1 MKRVLTEWRLFWTA
15 LLFLF
20 IGEAVIT
27 LFLEVVPVRKILGYR
42 WEGLLD
48 AFLLALISAPIILA
62 LVRSITK
69 YKDAQQH
76 LEAVN
81 TELERLQRLYQGIV
95 EDQTELIC
103 RWKPD
108 GTLTFVNG
116 AYARYFGGTPDDY
129 IGFNFLPLLPE
140 EDRALIHEAVARLT
154 PENDTY
160 TYMHRVRLPDG
171 TERWTEWTDRGLFDE
186 AGNLVELQ
194 SVGRDI
200 TEQKRAQED
209 LTRLARAIETSPVV
223 VVITDAHQKI
233 LYVNPA
239 FTQLTG
245 YTLQEA
251 IGQKPG
257 TLLKSGFMPKEFY
270 KELFATIARGEV
282 FRGRI
287 LNRKK
292 GTPVRTDQN
301 PLLFDPELHY
311 WAEVVISPIQT
322 PEGNVIGYLS
332 IQKDITEQVLQEE
345 REQTQKMLASR
356 LSEIAF
362 ILQGA
367 EPLPERLQRCIQVIR
382 QVPFLY
388 ASDEFLCWELRG
400 SALELRWTHGNYS
413 ERFLNSWAT
422 LPPEDWLVPIRK
434 PTLFQLQKET
444 PLGFPHGRPTRE
456 ALCAWL
462 LPLRW
467 MGREWGLLA
476 VLCQPLVVPHLRDES
491 VEFLQRV
498 SELIASAIAHEET
511 MQALRSAK
519 ERAEELARMRSEF
532 LANMSHEIRTPMNG
546 VLGMLHLLKQTS
558 LTPEQADLLETA
570 HTSARH
576 LMEILNDILDLAKIE
591 SGQVKLEKTPTE
603 LHEWLN
609 ETYAMVRP
617 QAVVK
622 ELRLRAEI
630 STDQPVWVLVD
641 PMRLRQIMLNLLGNA
656 IKFTP
661 QGEVV
666 ARVVVQNPPL
676 LEGAEASADETVRV
690 RFEVQDTGVGIPKE
704 KVADIFEPFR
714 QVDGSSTRRHGG
726 TGLGLAICAKL
737 VELMGGTIG
746 VESEEGKGSLFWFEL
761 SLPRA
766 RAIPRP
772 EVEPPAPQPQES
784 ELKGLRV
791 LLVEDNYVNQKV
803 AQRIMER
810 WGIQVVIAENGR
822 LALHRLAEKPFH
834 LILMDCQMPEMDGF
848 EATRQIRMEERRA
861 GGHQHIPIIALTAN
875 AMAEDR
881 EKCLQVGMDDYLAKP
896 IKPELL
902 YEKLLYW
909 GKPRLEQE
917 QGVRAA

>member
-1 MKRVLTEWRLFWTA
+1 MKRVRTEWRLFWTA
-15 LLFLF
+15 LLFLS
-20 IGEAVIT
+20 IGEGTIMF
-27 LFLEVVPVRKILGYR
+27 FLEVVPIRKILGYHY
-42 WEGLLD
+42 EGLLD
-48 AFLLALISAPIILA
+48 AFLLALISAPILFA

-69 YKDAQQH
+69 HKLAHQH

-140 EDRALIHEAVARLT
+140 EDRSLIHEAIARLT

-194 SVGRDI
+194 SIGRDI
-200 TEQKRAQED
+200 TEQRHAQEE

-245 YTLQEA
+245 YTLEEA
-251 IGQKPG
+251 KGQKPG
-257 TLLKSGFMPKEFY
+257 ALLKSGFMPREFY

-292 GTPVRTDQN
+292 GAPVRTDQN
-301 PLLFDPELHY
+301 PLSFDPEYHY

-322 PEGNVIGYLS
+322 PEGKVIGYLS
-332 IQKDITEQVLQEE
+332 IQKDITEQVLREE
-345 REQTQKMLASR
+345 REQTQKILASR

-362 ILQGA
+362 LLQGA
-367 EPLPERLQRCIQVIR
+367 EPLSERLQRCVQVIA

-388 ASDEFLCWELRG
+388 ASDEFLCWKSNG
-400 SALELRWTHGNYS
+400 SELELSWTHGSYP
-413 ERFLNSWAT
+413 EEFLNAWAT
-422 LPPEDWLVPIRK
+422 LSPHDWLVPIRK
-434 PTLFQLQKET
+434 PTLFQIRKHFQ
-444 PLGFPHGRPTRE
+444 PI
-456 ALCAWL
+456 CAWL

-467 MGREWGLLA
+467 MNREWGLLA
-476 VLCQPLVVPHLRDES
+476 ILCQPHAVPHLQDDS

-498 SELIASAIAHEET
+498 SELIASAMAHEET
-511 MQALRSAK
+511 MHTLKTAK
-519 ERAEELARMRSEF
+519 ERAEELARLRSEF

-576 LMEILNDILDLAKIE
+576 LMEILNDILDLAKFE
-591 SGQVKLEKTPTE
+591 AGQVKLEKTPTE

-622 ELRLRAEI
+622 WLRLRAEI

-690 RFEVQDTGVGIPKE
+690 RFEVQDTGIGIPKD
-704 KVADIFEPFR
+704 KLADIFEPFR

-761 SLPRA
+761 SLPRS

-772 EVEPPAPQPQES
+772 EVEPPAPQPEPS

-810 WGIQVVIAENGR
+810 WGIRVVIAENGR
-822 LALHRLAEKPFH
+822 LALHKLAQEPFH

-881 EKCLQVGMDDYLAKP
+881 EKCLQVGMDDYIAKP
-896 IKPELL
+896 LKPELL